1 MYSPQTSSRS
11 SISGKRS
18 ANISFSSSRRSGS
31 VFGSAKKSLYTP
43 GFPYLRKESLNRS
56 LQTSHV
62 IEQTAQH
69 TVELFGTALPVL
81 VTEALTLTERGTV
94 VSVKISES
102 GWAWLVCG
110 RRLFVW
116 RYKQHSGSR
125 SVVTQCRE
133 LNLPP
138 SDLAHRADLVCIL
151 MTKDSHLPSAIAVS
165 PEGIVRY
172 WPNIAHEG
180 SSIETA
186 ADLQGQECFSL
197 INIQPLGCL
206 LATTT
211 CSLVLLSP
219 DVTDGQNNI
228 SCRTLKTPQG
238 VLAGLGKRVSS
249 FIFGAVPNQSM
260 ELKHLVQ
267 VVAENGEE
275 EEEKYVYVL
284 SRNTL
289 QKWSL
294 DIQLPDKLLFESDIE
309 RLMKEGF
316 FQALWNRDSTHLHQ
330 LKAWAIDM
338 QLTKNGVL
346 LLMVGLNPQVSQQVY
361 YAFGKIDTTRGN
373 CVVGFSTFCVI
384 KPTEVYTESEE
395 EKILNYKFVLPQLG
409 SQLAYVYN
417 QHKVKC
423 VSVVTSNEEPD
434 VLEFSNHGDKILGA
448 GSCDGICLFFSNKYG
463 LLSLQ
468 PIGATATKIS
478 QLNQSIPAELSMKE
492 SEVEE
497 LCVSDEKTD
506 KLKAALNLYFRN
518 DLAKSQAIID
528 EMFPPSPLPAV
539 ETDSYLDVTVALVS
553 QMLIDDYPASDPRWA
568 ESIPAETFGSSSTS
582 LILLHQ
588 LQDKMRAHELLITFF
603 KGIGLWE
610 RLSTVTVRETPMQTT
625 MLLCEHAEKLIAAM
639 SLRNLH
645 SQYGK
650 LLGDAIQL
658 VLQQRGKCASE
669 KLTHLDVFYREVS
682 LVDSIFPA
690 LVTQDQISSDIS
702 STEIL
707 DIITAINDIFLTVLK
722 EVCQYRVN
730 KASVYESSG
739 NSAQYIP
746 WTATSGGNGM
756 RVILMKQHS
765 LTAEHAVPL
774 AEDTQSR
781 GAIYQQLLDIADIIL
796 DGYKCQLKSLD
807 KHTERYETVE
817 QKYTQD
823 RHKLILP
830 LLKMGQYERAAS
842 LAEKY
847 CDFGILVQ
855 LCEDTN
861 NQEKLQRYM
870 HQFVDQGF
878 SDFAFKW
885 YLDKGKRGK
894 LFSQLGSHSDDLA
907 KFLQG
912 HNTLS
917 WLHHVTTGHFSSAQ
931 KILMALASEEVH
943 YLSKKKTFLSLS
955 KLASLTSDE
964 SFETVDATVEDLN
977 SQLDLVLYQE
987 TLPGCV
993 LEAYGIDPDTMRVL
1007 TPEELIK
1014 MYISEDNTSANE
1026 YDFKKALDLLEFM
1039 KKPPGDEEVEALRLQ
1054 IWSQA
1059 ILRDSWEDL
1068 DTDNPL
1074 EAIKDTIF
1082 FRTIELA
1089 FTQGVKLQEFLPPV
1103 EDLIN
1108 EPELSFYAA
1117 NPSFS
1122 YLIQAGYEHLNRLIH

>member
-1 MYSPQTSSRS
+1 MYTPQPSSRK
-11 SISGKRS
+11 SISGKR
-18 ANISFSSSRRSGS
+18 NTNRSFSSSRRSS
-31 VFGSAKKSLYTP
+31 AVFGSAKKSPYTP
-43 GFPYLRKESLNRS
+43 GKESLNRS
-56 LQTSHV
+56 LQTSHI

-69 TVELFGTALPVL
+69 AVELFGTALPVL
-81 VTEALTLTERGTV
+81 VTEALTLTESEDSLSLSGLVHTV
-94 VSVKISES
+94 TSDEAAKVKCWKVFLS
-102 GWAWLVCG
+102 LY
-110 RRLFVW
+110 LTFT
-116 RYKQHSGSR
+116 YMYPK
-125 SVVTQCRE
+125 VTQCRE

-151 MTKDSHLPSAIAVS
+151 MTRDSHLPSAIAVS

-180 SSIETA
+180 SSTETA

-260 ELKHLVQ
+260 ESKHLVQ

-294 DIQLPDKLLFESDIE
+294 DIQLPDK
-309 RLMKEGF
+309 
-316 FQALWNRDSTHLHQ
+316 
-330 LKAWAIDM
+330 
-338 QLTKNGVL
+338 
-346 LLMVGLNPQVSQQVY
+346 
-361 YAFGKIDTTRGN
+361 
-373 CVVGFSTFCVI
+373 
-384 KPTEVYTESEE
+384 ESEE

-409 SQLAYVYN
+409 CQLAYVYN
-417 QHKVKC
+417 QQKVKC
-423 VSVVTSNEEPD
+423 VSVVNSSEEPD

-448 GSCDGICLFFSNKYG
+448 GSCDGIPLFFSNKYG
-463 LLSLQ
+463 LLSLL
-468 PIGATATKIS
+468 PTGAAAAKMS

-568 ESIPAETFGSSSTS
+568 ESIPAEAFGSSSTS

-588 LQDKMRAHELLITFF
+588 LEDKMRAHELLLTFF

-610 RLSTVTVRETPMQTT
+610 RLSTVTVRETPMVTP

-690 LVTQDQISSDIS
+690 LVTQEENQLSSDVSTSEILEIISS
-702 STEIL
+702 
-707 DIITAINDIFLTVLK
+707 INNIFLTVLQ

-730 KASVYESSG
+730 KASVYDTSG
-739 NSAQYIP
+739 ISAQYIP

-765 LTAEHAVPL
+765 LTVEHAVPL

-781 GAIYQQLLDIADIIL
+781 GAIYQQLLDIADVIL

-861 NQEKLQRYM
+861 NQERLQRYM
-870 HQFVDQGF
+870 LQFVDQGF

-907 KFLQG
+907 KFLQD

-917 WLHHVTTGHFSSAQ
+917 WLHHVTTGHYSSAQ
-931 KILMALASEEVH
+931 KTLMTLSSEESH
-943 YLSKKKTFLSLS
+943 YLSKKKTLLSLS
-955 KLASLTSDE
+955 KLAALASDE
-964 SFETVDATVEDLN
+964 PCETVDTIVDDLN

-987 TLPGCV
+987 TLPGGV

-1014 MYISEDNTSANE
+1014 MYINEDNTSANE

-1039 KKPPGDEEVEALRLQ
+1039 KKPLGDEEVEALRLQ

-1089 FTQGVKLQEFLPPV
+1089 FTQGVKLHEFLPPV

-1108 EPELSFYAA
+1108 EPELSYYAA
-1117 NPSFS
+1117 NPSFT
-1122 YLIQAGYEHLNRLIH
+1122 YLIQAGYEHINRLID